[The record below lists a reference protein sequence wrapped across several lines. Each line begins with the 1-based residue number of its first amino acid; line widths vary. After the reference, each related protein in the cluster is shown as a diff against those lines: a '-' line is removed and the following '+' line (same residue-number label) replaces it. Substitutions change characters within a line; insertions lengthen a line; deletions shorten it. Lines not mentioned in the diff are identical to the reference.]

1 MQEILIKK
9 TQELTDIERKQFLE
23 GFNECFPKHVMTED
37 QLFAKYVAN
46 HFGFSYH
53 ALCIVDDRIIGSLSA
68 SPYYY
73 DYNGERV
80 KTALTCDIFIV
91 KDYRSDIKLFANLNK
106 ALKDYCA
113 KEGIICF
120 LGVANDNAYTYTI
133 RILRCKEVMTL
144 PYWILPIRIGNVAK
158 KKWLKPLNI
167 LSIAGA
173 YLSLG
178 VNILISRFYNSRE
191 KQSVCK
197 ISIDED
203 FLTKRL
209 PDTRYSN
216 FFNNGIA
223 CSYIV
228 TNDEDI
234 RCAYIMMFSE
244 GGLRSYK
251 SLCQCVTHILRK
263 ESVDMI
269 MFNGTLNIKQGLLI
283 KTPQRMEPRKI
294 HLTVNYLSKDYEK
307 NYPDIMAPNGIDFTL
322 LNLDVR

>member
-1 MQEILIKK
+1 MQDITIKK
-9 TQELTDIERKQFLE
+9 THELTPNEKKQFLE

-37 QLFAKYVAN
+37 QLFSKYVAN
-46 HFGFSYH
+46 HFVFSYH
-53 ALCIVDDRIIGSLSA
+53 ALCFENDRIIGSLSA
-68 SPYYY
+68 SPFWY

-80 KTALTCDIFIV
+80 KIALTCDIFIV
-91 KDYRSDIKLFANLNK
+91 KEFRSDIRLFANLNK

-144 PYWILPIRIGNVAK
+144 PFWILPIRIGNVAK
-158 KKWLKPLNI
+158 KKWLKPLNV
-167 LSIAGA
+167 LSLACA

-178 VNILISRFYNSRE
+178 VNSLISKVYNSRG
-191 KQSVCK
+191 KQFICK
-197 ISIDED
+197 IRIDED
-203 FLTKRL
+203 FLSKRL

-216 FFNNGIA
+216 YNKEGIY

-244 GGLRSYK
+244 EGLRSYK
-251 SLCQCVTHILRK
+251 ALCKCVRHILRK
-263 ESVDMI
+263 ERVDLI
-269 MFNGTLNIKQGLLI
+269 MFNGTLNIKQALLI
-283 KTPQRMEPRKI
+283 KTPQRMEPRRI
-294 HLTVNYLSKDYEK
+294 HLTVNYLTKDYEK
-307 NYPDIMAPNGIDFTL
+307 KYSDIMKPNGIDFTL